1 MNIKIISLLF
11 LIIIYSVE
19 AQAQRNLG
27 AKPTDTG
34 GILMAEQACYDVK
47 WYDLNIEVNPQ
58 QRSIHGVLTLNA
70 VIVQPV
76 EFIVLDLDTLL
87 SIDSVFINNSQNEF
101 LILKFEQRGWKVWIS
116 LGTMHQPG
124 ANVTLSVAYGGKPRT
139 ALRPPWVGG
148 FVWSSTADGQPW
160 IGVACQNDGADIWW
174 PCKDHPSDEPDS
186 IRIHVTIPQ
195 SLVCVS
201 NGRLRA
207 ITQNT
212 NETHTYHWFVSTPIN
227 NYGISINIAPYKTIE
242 ENYKSITGEIIPVTY
257 WVLPENVEK
266 GQKLFTQIL
275 EHLRFHEELLGPYPF
290 RADKYGVV
298 ETPYLGMEHQTIIA
312 YGNNY
317 KNNDW
322 GFDFLHHHELSHEW
336 WGNLVT
342 AADWTDIWIHE
353 GFGASMQQLYVEKLH
368 GAKAY
373 HQSMAVSRA
382 KIRNAK
388 PVAERRARS
397 LAESYLVAPD
407 YIESDGDNY
416 NKGTWI
422 LQTMRYLI
430 GDKDF
435 FTSLRR
441 MTYPDPAS
449 EKIIDGRQ
457 CRFVTTDDYLATVE
471 SITKKDLA
479 WFFEVY
485 LRQPVLPKLISK
497 IEGTKLHLR
506 WETPNGLSF
515 PMPVTVQFGKDTRRI
530 DMSRG
535 YAEIVIPKS
544 TQPVIDPEQW
554 ILMDVSK

>member
-1 MNIKIISLLF
+1 MSIKIIFLLF
-11 LIIIYSVE
+11 FIFIFSVQ

-27 AKPTDTG
+27 ARPTDTG
-34 GILMAEQACYDVK
+34 GMLMAEQSCYDVK

-58 QRSIHGVLTLNA
+58 QRSIQGVLTLNA

-87 SIDSVFINNSQNEF
+87 SIDSVFIKNARNVFQIF
-101 LILKFEQRGWKVWIS
+101 KFERRGWKVWIS
-116 LGTMHQPG
+116 LGTMYQPG
-124 ANVTLSVAYGGKPRT
+124 TNVTLSVAYGGKPRT

-148 FVWSSTADGQPW
+148 FVWSSTADGHPW

-186 IRIHVTIPQ
+186 VRIHVTIPQ
-195 SLVCVS
+195 SLICTS
-201 NGRLRA
+201 NGRLRS

-227 NYGISINIAPYKTIE
+227 NYGLSINIAPYKTIE
-242 ENYKSITGEIIPVTY
+242 ADYKSITGEIIPVTY

-290 RADKYGVV
+290 RKDKYGVA

-353 GFGASMQQLYVEKLH
+353 GFGAYMQQLYVEKLH
-368 GAKAY
+368 GVKAY
-373 HQSMAVSRA
+373 HQSMAVSRP

-441 MTYPDPAS
+441 MTYPDSAS
-449 EKIIDGRQ
+449 ERIIDGRQ
-457 CRFVTTDDYLATVE
+457 CRFVSTDDYLATVE
-471 SITKKDLA
+471 TISKKDLA

-497 IEGTKLHLR
+497 IEGTKLLLR
-506 WETPNGLSF
+506 WEAPNGLYF
-515 PMPVTVQFGKDTRRI
+515 PMPVAVQFGKDIKRI

-535 YAEIVIPKS
+535 YAEIAIPKN
-544 TQPVIDPEQW
+544 THPVIDPDQW